1 MGKAERRGWYN
12 GKDHMVE
19 PYKAHI
25 KLVNGERATVDR
37 DGKEQPFFK
46 DEEVVCLSHGYQT
59 CGFGRV
65 RVVRDC
71 YVSERGIWMVRLA
84 PKGSKQHWGT
94 GYWAHNFKRKDE
106 NTMSVFQKAKH
117 SICAVRVDK
126 HTSLT
131 TADSNHFHCTTNV
144 FFASNM
150 EEVKTF
156 ITNRIG
162 ACSSEKWVICDVKM
176 LAEIQPNVQFN
187 SL

>member
-1 MGKAERRGWYN
+1 MGKAESRDWYK
-12 GKDHMVE
+12 GKDHMME
-19 PYKAHI
+19 PYKCHI

-37 DGKEQPFFK
+37 DGKPQPFFK
-46 DEEVVCLSHGYQT
+46 GEEVVCVYHKYPT
-59 CGFGRV
+59 CGFGKL

-84 PKGSKQHWGT
+84 PKGSTQRWGT

-106 NTMSVFQKAKH
+106 NTMSAFQKAKH

-126 HTSLT
+126 HQKLATM
-131 TADSNHFHCTTNV
+131 DNNHFHCTTDV
-144 FFASNM
+144 FFASDI

-162 ACSSEKWVICDVKM
+162 ACSAEKWVICDVKM